1 VIKQGVSMK
10 CQIPGTAREIVE
22 QLINLDYS
30 VKQLAILL
38 GVTANTV
45 YRIRR
50 GRKIKPQIH
59 LNLIQ
64 LYLSIQQ
71 QTTS

>member
-1 VIKQGVSMK
+1 MK

-22 QLINLDYS
+22 QLIDQDYT
-30 VKQLAILL
+30 VKQLAKLL
-38 GVTANTV
+38 GVTSNTV

-50 GRKIKPQIH
+50 GRGLKPQIH
-59 LNLIQ
+59 LSLIQ

-71 QTTS
+71 QITGQE